1 MVRTATASLALAAL
15 LAASGCGDTSS
26 GPAPS
31 TPRIDYVDGA
41 IEPVLVRGQALVV
54 EGFGFGDLPGAVQ
67 FPRSGG
73 GETPA
78 PVDSSAWSDL
88 SLRATVPDSA
98 ASGTLAI
105 VTTTGRR
112 LTAVV
117 RVLPRVDFDPGALSW
132 SARPDFPRSPVGI
145 ALAVAEFPGAAGT
158 LSATIYAAGGA
169 EPIGGGSVM
178 APDSGIHIARTAA
191 GGAIGSW
198 QRQPDNAA
206 LPVRRAFAAAAV
218 ATRYNS
224 PSAGGVLYVIGGV
237 DAAGRAQAGV
247 LGATVMADAV
257 VGPFVPLLPLPEPVA
272 GASAVVKRGR
282 IYVIG
287 GADSMGRPLRR
298 VLVARVRADGRL
310 DGWYAQPSLPLARAY
325 GGAVVLDQR
334 AAAFGG
340 VADSVPPGGGLD
352 PTPTRLVTGDTASIS
367 LISGFF
373 ASGWGAGPPPLPE
386 GRSQFA
392 TLDLGNVVLAVG
404 GMYGSA
410 PADTVETIAAA
421 VAGDSLGPF
430 AGPVGL
436 NTIAALGGG
445 MLVGPAGVTWRE
457 ADGRRHG
464 VIVGGMDLIERQ
476 RRAGSW
482 GF

>member
-1 MVRTATASLALAAL
+1 MRTATHRLTLAAL
-15 LAASGCGDTSS
+15 TAALACSDTS
-26 GPAPS
+26 GPALG

-41 IEPVLVRGQALVV
+41 IEPVLVRGQAVIV
-54 EGFGFGDLPGAVQ
+54 EGFGFGDVPGTVLFAAA
-67 FPRSGG
+67 GG
-73 GETPA
+73 GETA
-78 PVDSSAWSDL
+78 AAIDSSAWSDL
-88 SLRATVPDSA
+88 IVRATVPDDA
-98 ASGTLAI
+98 GFGTVAV

-112 LTAVV
+112 LTATV
-117 RVLPRVDFDPGALSW
+117 RVLPLVAFDPAALSW
-132 SARPDFPRSPVGI
+132 SAQPAFPRSPVGV
-145 ALAVAEFPGAAGT
+145 ALAVAEYPGAAGALT
-158 LSATIYAAGGA
+158 ATIYAAGGA
-169 EPIGGGSVM
+169 EPIGGDSVM
-178 APDSGIHIARTAA
+178 APDSGIHVARATP
-191 GGAIGSW
+191 GGVVGSW

-224 PSAGGVLYVIGGV
+224 PSTAGVLYVIGGV
-237 DAAGRAQAGV
+237 DTAGRAQAGV
-247 LGATVMADAV
+247 FGATVTADAV
-257 VGPFVPLLPLPEPVA
+257 AGPFIPLVSLPEPIA

-282 IYVIG
+282 IYVVG
-287 GADSMGRPLRR
+287 GTDSVGRPLRR
-298 VLVARVRADGRL
+298 VLVARVRPDGFL
-310 DGWYAQPSLPLARAY
+310 DGWYAQPSLPLPRAY

-334 AAAFGG
+334 AVAFGG

-352 PTPTRLVTGDTASIS
+352 PAPTRLVTGDTAAVS

-373 ASGWGAGPPPLPE
+373 AGAWGAGPPPLPE

-392 TLDLGNVVLAVG
+392 TLDLGNVVLAIG
-404 GMYGSA
+404 GVYGAAASNGA
-410 PADTVETIAAA
+410 ETIAAP
-421 VAGDSLGPF
+421 VTGDSLGPF

-445 MLVGPAGVTWRE
+445 TLVMPAGAAWRD

-464 VIVGGMDLIERQ
+464 VIVGGMDLITRQ